1 MMQNRANQKQLLNW
15 INVVSF
21 AVVDSTLYLDSHPT
35 DKEAMEYFNH
45 FSKLRNEALK
55 EYSER
60 FTPLT
65 IDCVNED
72 EDNWKWVNDKWP
84 WERGGC

>member
-15 INVVSF
+15 IDIVSF
-21 AVVDSTLYLDSHPT
+21 AEVESSLYLDTHPT

-45 FSKLRNEALK
+45 FSKLRKDALK

-60 FTPLT
+60 FSPLT
-65 IDCVNED
+65 LDSVNCD
-72 EDNWKWVNDKWP
+72 EQYWKWVNDKWP
-84 WERGGC
+84 WEKGGC